1 MKHNKKR
8 NTAFLFEALVTE
20 LTKAIMEGDIQK
32 KSKTQKLIHKYFR
45 RGTNLYEE
53 LQLYKALSETTGLE
67 KIVAEKLIFEVKM
80 QRKHIADSSIFG
92 EQTGLIK
99 DMNKEYTKSVFSNF
113 VPNYKSLATLAQI
126 FNSSVSVKERVLMES
141 SIIGRL
147 VSTEEPKEEKMVPID
162 NLVYKTFV
170 EKFNSK
176 YSDTLAENQ
185 KALLS
190 KYISSFADNG
200 LELKMFLNEE
210 IGRLKSLLVE
220 SLANSTISSD
230 IEMKSKTQKI
240 IDELEGYASK
250 KINDSMIKSILKV
263 QGLERE
269 LSN

>member
-8 NTAFLFEALVTE
+8 NTAFLFEALVAE
-20 LTKAIMEGDIQK
+20 LTKAIMEGNTQK

-45 RGTNLYEE
+45 RGTNLHEE

-67 KIVAEKLIFEVKM
+67 KIVAEKLIFEVKTH
-80 QRKHIADSSIFG
+80 RKHIGDSDIFG
-92 EQTGLIK
+92 EQTELIR

-113 VPNYKSLATLAQI
+113 VPNYKNLATLSQI
-126 FNSSVSVKERVLMES
+126 FNSNVSVKERVLMES
-141 SIIGRL
+141 TIINRL

-162 NLVYKTFV
+162 SLVYKTFV

-185 KALLS
+185 KSLLS

-210 IGRLKSLLVE
+210 IGRLKQFLTE
-220 SLANSTISSD
+220 SLADATISSD

-240 IDELEGYASK
+240 IDELEGYANK
-250 KINDSMIKSILKV
+250 KINEPMIKSILKV

-269 LSN
+269 LSS

>member
-1 MKHNKKR
+1 
-8 NTAFLFEALVTE
+8 
-20 LTKAIMEGDIQK
+20 
-32 KSKTQKLIHKYFR
+32 
-45 RGTNLYEE
+45 
-53 LQLYKALSETTGLE
+53 
-67 KIVAEKLIFEVKM
+67 
-80 QRKHIADSSIFG
+80 
-92 EQTGLIK
+92 
-99 DMNKEYTKSVFSNF
+99 
-113 VPNYKSLATLAQI
+113 
-126 FNSSVSVKERVLMES
+126 
-141 SIIGRL
+141 
-147 VSTEEPKEEKMVPID
+147 MVPID